1 MLNKFL
7 GGDFMDSKGYL
18 YDALPYVY
26 TIGGILAVLLS
37 GELVG
42 RASGLLLISAA
53 MLVFHMRL
61 RYRTE
66 RAEKAEV
73 RLTATSKVLANTKR
87 QLMRHAQLETV
98 SVSRIG
104 PA

>member
-1 MLNKFL
+1 MDNK
-7 GGDFMDSKGYL
+7 SYL
-18 YDALPYVY
+18 YDALPYIY
-26 TIGGILAVLLS
+26 TVGGILAILLS
-37 GELVG
+37 GEMVG

-66 RAEKAEV
+66 RAEKAEI
-73 RLTATSKVLANTKR
+73 RLTATSQVLANTKR
-87 QLMRHAQLETV
+87 QLMRQAHLETV
-98 SVSRIG
+98 SGSRTG

>member
-1 MLNKFL
+1 
-7 GGDFMDSKGYL
+7 MDSKGYL
-18 YDALPYVY
+18 YDALPYIY
-26 TIGGILAVLLS
+26 TIGGILAMLLS
-37 GELVG
+37 GEMIG

-53 MLVFHMRL
+53 MLIFHMRL

-66 RAEKAEV
+66 RAEKAEI

-87 QLMRHAQLETV
+87 QLVRQAQMERV
-98 SVSRIG
+98 NGSRID